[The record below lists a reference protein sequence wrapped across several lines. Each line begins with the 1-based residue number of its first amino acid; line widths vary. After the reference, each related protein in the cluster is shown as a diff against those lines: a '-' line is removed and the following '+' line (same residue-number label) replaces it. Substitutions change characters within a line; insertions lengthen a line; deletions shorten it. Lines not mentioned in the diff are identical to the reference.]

1 MKKHTTINIEEST
14 ITLAK
19 FHGINVSRV
28 CQDAINLELSIKSE
42 SLDATVESMKD
53 LALMKLMEEETR
65 KAHII
70 INRNTERQ
78 KAMDM
83 IKHIE
88 SAVAAGVHRG
98 RAEDDYGGLFPDD
111 LWNKYGVKRDES
123 RNR

>member
-1 MKKHTTINIEEST
+1 MKHRTTVYLEEST

-53 LALMKLMEEETR
+53 LALKKLMEEETR

-70 INRNTERQ
+70 INRNNERQ
-78 KAMDM
+78 KTMDM

-88 SAVAAGVHRG
+88 YATASGVTRG
-98 RAEDDYGGLFPDD
+98 QAEVDFGEMFPDD
-111 LWNKYGVKRDES
+111 LWNKFGVKS
-123 RNR
+123 